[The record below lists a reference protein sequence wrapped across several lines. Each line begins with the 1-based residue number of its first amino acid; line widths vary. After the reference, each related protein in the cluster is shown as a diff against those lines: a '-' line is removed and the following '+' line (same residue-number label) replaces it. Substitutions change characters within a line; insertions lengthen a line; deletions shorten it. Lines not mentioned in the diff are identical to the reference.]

1 MRSVELAHCHSLNR
15 HDWVWLG
22 AGWRAHL
29 AEALPSNREDI
40 LEAWRTRGLPFVVA
54 RGLEDDPADTVRLG
68 LSLPNRSRV
77 GLHVQIGALE
87 RRAGPP
93 ALRDAIPI
101 APLEWR
107 DQMTRLD
114 KASADVGATAHIY
127 GSLAWLL
134 RSGDAY
140 VKPSS
145 DIDLLFAPSGRAQAE
160 ALLDILCQM
169 PEPPSWDGEFLLP
182 GGWGAAWR
190 ELARRPPS
198 VLLKG
203 IRRLELWS
211 PEQVFVALESG
222 Q

>member
-22 AGWRAHL
+22 ADWRAHL
-29 AEALPSNREDI
+29 AGALPLSREDI
-40 LEAWRTRGLPFVVA
+40 LEAWRARGLPFVVA

-68 LSLPNRSRV
+68 LSLPNRSRI
-77 GLHVQIGALE
+77 GLHVHIRALE

-93 ALRDAIPI
+93 ALRDAISV
-101 APLEWR
+101 APRSWR
-107 DQMTRLD
+107 EEMMRLD
-114 KASADVGATAHIY
+114 EAVAAIGATVHIY

-140 VKPSS
+140 VQPGS
-145 DIDLLFAPSGRAQAE
+145 DIDLLFAPTGRSQAE
-160 ALLDILCQM
+160 ALLDILGKLR
-169 PEPPSWDGEFLLP
+169 EPPSWDGEFVLP

-203 IRRLELWS
+203 LRRLELWS